1 MSITANGHT
10 ASWIAEEHPGELAF
24 VIAEPKGVHLAK
36 QEWVVEK
43 AYTDA
48 REDPKAFGSDWSL
61 VYIREPGRNNLDQ
74 AGLDIEELGSNDGS
88 GVKAWTLVVTNLV
101 THKVHKF
108 GLE

>member
-10 ASWIAEEHPGELAF
+10 ASWTAEEHPGELAF
-24 VIAEPKGVHLAK
+24 VIAEPGGVHLAK

-48 REDPKAFGSDWSL
+48 REDPKAFGSDWSR
-61 VYIREPGRNNLDQ
+61 VYIRVPGRDALDLVS
-74 AGLDIEELGSNDGS
+74 LDVKELESNDDS
-88 GVKAWTLVVTNLV
+88 GVKVWTLVVTNLV
-101 THKVHKF
+101 THKVHTF